1 MLTACICR
9 KVHRQ
14 KRIHLFLLWHIL
26 QKRTNNT
33 GRHQYFHKLQHSRKK
48 RMIFFVLTFKNNY
61 STQNNRVTHTHTLVV
76 CCHKYVS
83 NIYQQWLELI
93 RDHPQLVTLHLLT
106 LSYWAPISTNNT
118 LSLIWYKPL
127 DWSTLSHSLLTR
139 KYLKYVR
146 IYKNHELRCCRKTPR
161 VSINMLTLVL
171 LSRELHDC
179 WLPL

>member
-26 QKRTNNT
+26 QKRTNNI
-33 GRHQYFHKLQHSRKK
+33 GWHQYFHKLQHSRKK
-48 RMIFFVLTFKNNY
+48 MTFVLWHLKNNS

-76 CCHKYVS
+76 FCHKYVS

-146 IYKNHELRCCRKTPR
+146 IYKNHALRCSPKTPR
-161 VSINMLTLVL
+161 VLINMLTFVL
-171 LSRELHDC
+171 LSREWRYC